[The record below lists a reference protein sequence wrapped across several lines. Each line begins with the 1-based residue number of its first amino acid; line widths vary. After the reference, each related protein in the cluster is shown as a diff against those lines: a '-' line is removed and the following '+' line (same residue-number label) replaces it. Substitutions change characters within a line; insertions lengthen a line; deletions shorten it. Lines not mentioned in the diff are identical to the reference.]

1 MSLGCWLRNGVELDH
16 LRSGKCDTQHLGSE
30 VHEHC
35 RIVVLGADHGTEA
48 VPIMADPI
56 AHGVARH
63 NCDGW
68 RLVEGTSWEGAR
80 GAGATRSHASSLRP
94 LGRAGAPLRLW
105 APERATSGGR
115 GRALPVRSWCGN
127 GWKGVRMS
135 FGGRTDVVLKFCDSW
150 NRGEID
156 FDELV
161 DEDIVNHQPDVEPEL
176 GRDRFREAIAG
187 VMAAVPAS
195 RWDVSDVLADRER
208 VAIRITWS
216 GTDLGAYFRGWTI
229 PTPAKFAVEHVH
241 IYRVAAGRLAEHL
254 GGTGRLGNAA
264 ATWGRSPLAERRPM
278 RGVLPQSNL
287 RHRHLPGLGDGLDG
301 IDESRTI

>member
-1 MSLGCWLRNGVELDH
+1 
-16 LRSGKCDTQHLGSE
+16 
-30 VHEHC
+30 
-35 RIVVLGADHGTEA
+35 
-48 VPIMADPI
+48 
-56 AHGVARH
+56 
-63 NCDGW
+63 
-68 RLVEGTSWEGAR
+68 
-80 GAGATRSHASSLRP
+80 
-94 LGRAGAPLRLW
+94 
-105 APERATSGGR
+105 
-115 GRALPVRSWCGN
+115 
-127 GWKGVRMS
+127 
-135 FGGRTDVVLKFCDSW
+135 
-150 NRGEID
+150 
-156 FDELV
+156 
-161 DEDIVNHQPDVEPEL
+161 
-176 GRDRFREAIAG
+176 
-187 VMAAVPAS
+187 MAAVPAS

-254 GGTGRLGNAA
+254 GGAGRLGNTA